1 MIVIT
6 VDPPILPLS
15 GLAKKQRYW
24 KTAVKAVIHNQEK
37 RIRDLKISGGI
48 GGGGQRRGGI
58 GGTTV
63 VSAVISRSLERQWYY
78 CSEIVL
84 KASGLWY
91 GAAKDIIKWV

>member
-1 MIVIT
+1 M
-6 VDPPILPLS
+6 PL
-15 GLAKKQRYW
+15 GLAKNKRNW
-24 KTAVKAVIHNQEK
+24 KTAVKGVIYSILYNQDK
-37 RIRDLKISGGI
+37 HIQDLKISVGI

-63 VSAVISRSLERQWYY
+63 VSTVISRSLERQWYY

-91 GAAKDIIKWV
+91 GAAAFYVH